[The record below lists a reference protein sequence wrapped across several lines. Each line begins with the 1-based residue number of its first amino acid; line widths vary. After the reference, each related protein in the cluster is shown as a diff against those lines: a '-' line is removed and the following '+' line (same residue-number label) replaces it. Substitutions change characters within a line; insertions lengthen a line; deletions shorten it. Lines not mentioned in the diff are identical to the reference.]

1 MPTSQKTVVITG
13 ASSGIGHCCVQ
24 QMSRAGWRVFATVR
38 KEADRQRLRSEF
50 SNNVIPV
57 LMDVENESSITAAAR
72 EIEGQL
78 SGQGLD
84 GLVNVAGIGMVRPL
98 EYASLRDIRQIF
110 EVNFFGQ
117 VATMQAFS
125 RCLRKRRGRIVNI
138 TTVGVNLALPFGGL
152 LNASKSAFAKWS
164 DTLRL
169 EMHPFG
175 VRVCAVEPGA
185 ISTPAVDK
193 TLGNL
198 EEVIRNLPSDAQSQY
213 GEMIRN
219 FARRGYAMEKGGSSP
234 DVVAVAV
241 HHALTSK
248 RPRIRYRV
256 GKHAKLLATLPKILP
271 ESVMDALLRRMA
283 GLTEESGKREEERRG
298 SEMRERNPMR
308 SRAPLN
314 PN

>member
-1 MPTSQKTVVITG
+1 
-13 ASSGIGHCCVQ
+13 
-24 QMSRAGWRVFATVR
+24 VR
-38 KEADRQRLRSEF
+38 KEGDQQKLRAEF
-50 SNNVIPV
+50 PDNVVPV
-57 LMDVENESSITAAAR
+57 LMDVENESSISAAAQ

-78 SGQGLD
+78 SAQGLD

-98 EYASLRDIRQIF
+98 EYAGMRDVRQIF

-125 RCLRKRRGRIVNI
+125 RSLRKARGRIVNI

-175 VRVCAVEPGA
+175 VRVCAVEPGS

-198 EEVIRNLPSDAQSQY
+198 EEVIRNLPPEAQAQY
-213 GEMIRN
+213 GETIRN
-219 FARRGYAMEKGGSSP
+219 FGRRGYAMEKGGSSP
-234 DVVAVAV
+234 EVVATAV
-241 HHALTSK
+241 RHALTST

-256 GKHAKLLATLPKILP
+256 GKHAKLLAALPKILP
-271 ESVMDALLRRMA
+271 ECVMDALLRRML
-283 GLTEESGKREEERRG
+283 GLPEDPGRRRRD
-298 SEMRERNPMR
+298 SKFRERGTGIPCR
-308 SRAPLN
+308 VERD
-314 PN
+314 